1 MIRLIYAVYDNI
13 SASIIGGLIM
23 ETTDA
28 PAIRAFHDALHP
40 KNNSILSQHP
50 EDYVLK
56 ELGNIDDQGN
66 IVGNMATRTVAT
78 GSAWAASQAPSAPL
92 NLLET
97 K

>member
-1 MIRLIYAVYDNI
+1 MLKLIYAVYDNV
-13 SASIIGGLIM
+13 SGSIIGGLIM
-23 ETTDA
+23 ESSDA
-28 PAIRAFHDALHP
+28 PAIRAFYDALDP

-66 IVGNMATRTVAT
+66 INGNMTTRTVTT
-78 GSAWAASQAPSAPL
+78 GTAWTAIRTPQ
-92 NLLET
+92 LLET